1 MAGPSWTDPNFKEKS
16 IGPSWTIDAEDPD
29 IPQDANLVKV
39 FNDGSYVVE
48 RNGTQTFVDPD
59 SAYVTSD
66 PRKIAEIIASNEGG
80 ARAADISR
88 GDIAQE
94 MIGGEGPTRILSA
107 LQGLPF
113 VRNYIPDVAAAGAS
127 MISQMDD
134 NTGASIG
141 DIRGLIDQA
150 TARREQE
157 APKTVLTSRLA
168 TGGAAAI
175 PFAPAITARTTAGK
189 IGQGLGYG
197 GLFGSTEGF
206 VSGLREGGFPE
217 AVEQAKL
224 GGGLGAAFGGAGSA
238 VAAPAGFLYGK
249 YLEGPVQRTI
259 ESIGFKKDAAKV
271 VQDALTADAADA
283 VESAKAAGPYGSV
296 SVLGPNV
303 TALLDYV
310 ANTSGSGQKIIRDN
324 LNETALAAS
333 RDLNTSLNTI
343 LGTTTAG
350 IKTQK
355 QKIMTDTAKSRR
367 DLYGEAY
374 DFNIDP
380 EQHGNVI
387 QLFSRVSDADL
398 SGAKT
403 LLQEA
408 GEEFDIENPTI
419 ATIDYVTRRLFDE
432 AQALKQSG
440 NMAASMSKK
449 NLAFQLRSSLDEI
462 NPTYAAARAAGKDAI
477 DQKLAADL
485 GNDILNP
492 RVTREDV
499 AIALDSIDEVG
510 IAQLKQALRNRI
522 DELAANAKVNPSGT
536 NDVEVVEA
544 LAQLKALNTR
554 AVAEK
559 LRMVLGDE
567 TADLLGQQISD
578 SASAFVQRAA
588 VALNSKTAIRTR
600 IDERVKELVGE
611 SLGETVARQGLL
623 PTASGAITQSLIG
636 GPRQAE
642 RVREIGEEIA
652 PVLTQRMSPEDLLLQ
667 AQRMRSLAPQIAQA
681 KEAANIFQ
689 DRLRGG
695 SMGTGTVLGGQI
707 GQSENFTIEDLMR
720 DMGLSNFSYR

>member
-1 MAGPSWTDPNFKEKS
+1 MASPSWTSNNAGGPSWAISK
-16 IGPSWTIDAEDPD
+16 DPD
-29 IPQDANLVKV
+29 IPEDANLVKV

-66 PRKIAEIIASNEGG
+66 PKKIAEIIASNEGG
-80 ARAADISR
+80 TRAGDISR
-88 GDIAQE
+88 GEIAQNLV
-94 MIGGEGPTRILSA
+94 GELPTRIFSA
-107 LQGLPF
+107 MQGIPF
-113 VRNYIPDVAAAGAS
+113 VREYIPNIAGTGAS
-127 MISQMDD
+127 MVSQMGDSQ
-134 NTGASIG
+134 GASVG
-141 DIRGLIDQA
+141 DMTGLIEQA

-157 APKTVLTSRLA
+157 APKTVLASRLA
-168 TGGAAAI
+168 TGGGVAI
-175 PFAPAITARTTAGK
+175 PFAPAITARTTLGK
-189 IGQGLGYG
+189 IAQATGLGGFIG
-197 GLFGSTEGF
+197 GTEGF
-206 VSGLREGGFPE
+206 VSGLKDGLPE
-217 AVEQAKL
+217 AIEQAET
-224 GGGLGAAFGGAGSA
+224 GAKFGAGFGGAGTA
-238 VAAPAGFLYGK
+238 VAGPAGFLYGK

-283 VESAKAAGPYGSV
+283 VESAQTAGPYGSV

-324 LNETALAAS
+324 LNSTALAAS
-333 RDLNTSLNTI
+333 KDLKTSLDTI
-343 LGTTTAG
+343 LGNTTAG

-355 QKIMTDTAKSRR
+355 KQIMTDTAESRR
-367 DLYGEAY
+367 KLYGEAY
-374 DFNIDP
+374 DFKINAD
-380 EQHGNVI
+380 QHGNVT
-387 QLFSRVSDADL
+387 QLLSRVPDADL
-398 SGAKT
+398 SGAKQ
-403 LLQEA
+403 LLQLA
-408 GEEFDIENPTI
+408 GEEFDLENPTV
-419 ATIDYVTRRLFDE
+419 ATVDYITRRLFDE
-432 AQALKQSG
+432 AQSLKISG
-440 NMAASMSKK
+440 NMAASMAKK
-449 NLAFQLRSSLDEI
+449 NLAFQLRSALDEV
-462 NPTYAAARAAGKDAI
+462 NPTYKAARAAGKDAI

-522 DELAANAKVNPSGT
+522 DALAANAKVNPSGT

-578 SASAFVQRAA
+578 TSSAFVQRAA

-611 SLGETVARQGLL
+611 SLGETISRQGLL
-623 PTASGAITQSLIG
+623 PTTSGVVAQSLIG
-636 GPRQAE
+636 GPKQGE
-642 RVREIGEEIA
+642 RLREIGQEIA

-667 AQRMRSLAPQIAQA
+667 AQRMSSLAPQIEQAQEA
-681 KEAANIFQ
+681 KNLFQ
-689 DRLRGG
+689 ERLRSGG
-695 SMGTGTVLGGQI
+695 MGLGTATGGQL
-707 GQSENFTIEDLMR
+707 GQSDFTIEDLMR

>member
-1 MAGPSWTDPNFKEKS
+1 MASPSWTSNNAGGPSWAVSK
-16 IGPSWTIDAEDPD
+16 DPD

-39 FNDGSYVVE
+39 FSDGSYVME
-48 RNGTQTFVDPD
+48 RGGVQTFVDPD
-59 SAYVTSD
+59 AAYVTSN
-66 PRKIAEIIASNEGG
+66 PSTVAEILASGEGG
-80 ARAADISR
+80 RRAGDISR

-94 MIGGEGPTRILSA
+94 MIGGEVPTRILSA
-107 LQGLPF
+107 LQGIPF
-113 VRNYIPDVAAAGAS
+113 VREYIPNIAGAGAS
-127 MISQMDD
+127 MVSQMDERQ
-134 NTGASIG
+134 GASAG
-141 DIRGLIDQA
+141 DITGLIEQA

-157 APKTVLTSRLA
+157 APKTVLASRLA
-168 TGGAAAI
+168 TGGAASV
-175 PFAPAITARTTAGK
+175 PFAPAITARTTLGK
-189 IGQGLGYG
+189 IGQATGLGGVIG
-197 GLFGSTEGF
+197 GTEGF
-206 VSGLREGGFPE
+206 VSGLKDGLPE
-217 AVEQAKL
+217 AIEQAET
-224 GGGLGAAFGGAGSA
+224 GAKFGAGFGGAGTTIA
-238 VAAPAGFLYGK
+238 GPAGFLYGK

-310 ANTSGSGQKIIRDN
+310 ANTSGSGQRIIRDN
-324 LNETALAAS
+324 LNDTALAAS
-333 RDLNTSLNTI
+333 RDLNTSLDTI

-355 QKIMTDTAKSRR
+355 EKIMKDTAKSRR
-367 DLYGEAY
+367 DLYGKAY
-374 DFNIDP
+374 DFKIDP
-380 EQHGNVI
+380 EIHGNVV

-432 AQALKQSG
+432 AQALKLSG

-510 IAQLKQALRNRI
+510 VAQLKQALRNRI
-522 DELAANAKVNPSGT
+522 DELAANAKVNASGT

-544 LAQLKALNTR
+544 VAQLKALNTR

-578 SASAFVQRAA
+578 TASAFAQRAA
-588 VALNSKTAIRTR
+588 VALNSKTAIRQR
-600 IDERVKELVGE
+600 IDERVKQLVGE

-636 GPRQAE
+636 GPKQAE

-652 PVLTQRMSPEDLLLQ
+652 PVLTQRMSPQDLLLQ
-667 AQRMRSLAPQIAQA
+667 AERMSSLAPQIAQA
-681 KEAANIFQ
+681 KEARKLFQ

-695 SMGTGTVLGGQI
+695 GMGLGVTAGGQF
-707 GQSENFTIEDLMR
+707 GQSDFTVEDLMR
-720 DMGLSNFSYR
+720 NMGLSNFAYRP